1 MLMVVNLSHRK
12 FFPILN
18 IRNFNLNIK
27 LKIKNLISYRKI
39 LLNVRMYL
47 NIFWVWLL
55 LNFLGLRM
63 QIIFYSKKLY
73 VVLRRINI
81 LNIKDN
87 KFRLYNLQN
96 LQMYIGKIFISPH
109 KKKYGVELRD
119 IL

>member
-1 MLMVVNLSHRK
+1 
-12 FFPILN
+12 
-18 IRNFNLNIK
+18 
-27 LKIKNLISYRKI
+27 
-39 LLNVRMYL
+39 
-47 NIFWVWLL
+47 
-55 LNFLGLRM
+55 
-63 QIIFYSKKLY
+63 

-109 KKKYGVELRD
+109 KKKYCLELRD